1 MLTYDNSAGTIG
13 LEAAAGGGS
22 PGGSDTQVQYNNGG
36 SFGGIAGFTFTDTSG
51 SEQFL
56 FSDTSDTALVKIVQE
71 GTGAAF
77 QVHDAGSD
85 TSIFQV
91 NQIGTVAIGFNTSG
105 GGGYGKLQV
114 AGTNYSYTHGAE
126 AGSAGSPSFQFVGDQ
141 NTGMFSGGTDI
152 LGFSTGGTERLAI
165 GAAGE
170 ILIGGTAAGNDGQVL
185 TSGGSGAAVTW
196 EDAGGSPAGSDT
208 FIQYNNGGSFGATTL
223 SYDDTADA
231 EQYKIDVSSSVA
243 PFVIVQTGTG
253 NAFEVHDD
261 TDPDNNRFEIDQYGR
276 VAVQGQAGT
285 NSAALYAGGVIASAS
300 RIRSAAGSASNLA
313 FSTTGDTNTGMYFPA
328 ADNLGFSTGGTE
340 RFRFGSSGE
349 ILIGGSAAGTSGQVL
364 TSGGSGAAVT
374 WEDAASGGGGGASV
388 MGDLTD
394 VSMDITNFV
403 DGFLLQTNSDG
414 SAPTTGT
421 LNNATGNIG
430 IGKDVL
436 KTITSADYN
445 VAIGYQAGDSITT
458 GNRNILIGEFAG
470 EAVDTGTDNVI
481 LGARAGRAIHD
492 RSGAIMIGRGAGE
505 NAQSSGVIL
514 SLIHI

>member
-1 MLTYDNSAGTIG
+1 GARVTEIEDNDSLGTSDTKLATQGNIKAYVDANAGGNVVDDTSPQLGGDLDVNGNKITSASNAAITIEPNGTGDINLYADTVVAGDASTDFLMQHRTKTNSFIKFLNSGNNQFTADANIYLNADEAGTGGSLIRLNSIKTTLGKANTNAILTTQGTGDLTLSTNDGTNSGTIVIADGANGNISLTPNGTGNVALGNFTFNADQTVGSGQDNYVLTYDNSAGTIG

-170 ILIGGTAAGNDGQVL
+170 I
-185 TSGGSGAAVTW
+185 
-196 EDAGGSPAGSDT
+196 
-208 FIQYNNGGSFGATTL
+208 
-223 SYDDTADA
+223 
-231 EQYKIDVSSSVA
+231 
-243 PFVIVQTGTG
+243 
-253 NAFEVHDD
+253 
-261 TDPDNNRFEIDQYGR
+261 
-276 VAVQGQAGT
+276 
-285 NSAALYAGGVIASAS
+285 
-300 RIRSAAGSASNLA
+300 
-313 FSTTGDTNTGMYFPA
+313 
-328 ADNLGFSTGGTE
+328 
-340 RFRFGSSGE
+340 
-349 ILIGGSAAGTSGQVL
+349 
-364 TSGGSGAAVT
+364 
-374 WEDAASGGGGGASV
+374 
-388 MGDLTD
+388 
-394 VSMDITNFV
+394 
-403 DGFLLQTNSDG
+403 
-414 SAPTTGT
+414 
-421 LNNATGNIG
+421 
-430 IGKDVL
+430 
-436 KTITSADYN
+436 
-445 VAIGYQAGDSITT
+445 
-458 GNRNILIGEFAG
+458 
-470 EAVDTGTDNVI
+470 
-481 LGARAGRAIHD
+481 
-492 RSGAIMIGRGAGE
+492 
-505 NAQSSGVIL
+505 
-514 SLIHI
+514 